1 MTLNRLHPILRAVLP
16 LLVLLA
22 AGPAAFAGEPASI
35 QLTVRP
41 PRAVADGSSFVTV
54 TANVRD
60 GAGRLVADGEIVS
73 FSATLGNIEATA
85 ATKGGQASAQL
96 TAPNIP
102 GTSVVTVSSG
112 RAVAETRVVFT
123 RPGASEIRPTRAV
136 VVTGDYLVYDDA
148 AKAVDVVGKARI
160 EAGGVRITGDRAQII
175 LAAGSAIVESRPGSN
190 GTEVRDGSRAFRAD
204 RVRYDWASRDGY
216 AMGITD
222 PVRGMH
228 YFSAEDLKP
237 VPTSER
243 FIVSPFETR
252 TTGDSPLLIRGARL
266 VLEPGVEMVFNRA
279 DIILGGKRRFSLPV
293 FVFPIGPARQG
304 DPRYIGVGPE
314 GPLLDLPYTFAA
326 GARGVAQARLKY
338 NAPEGLYGS
347 YVSGWALDLLS
358 RYSLGGATDGT
369 LELNRVTSTDRGFT
383 WTHNQSFSPSLQGY
397 VSLDTRASTGLSTR
411 YTLANASLNYRARP
425 YTVSLSAFG
434 SDVNVT
440 TGTVRLALQTRPR
453 RLNSFLSWNAGADL
467 ASTWYLSTKVNPDDP
482 AETLSEVRRRE
493 TTGLSAR
500 LSTPSLKLA
509 PGATLNATAGAG
521 VSWSGSR
528 TKQTVTGSVGYSQA
542 LARGAQLRVNYNYS
556 DLDQGPTQI
565 LYNDPVTNE
574 PRVFYL
580 DTVEKQTVSTSLSYG
595 AGAWSGGVFAT
606 HGIDQASW
614 SGRLTSQYRFGRDW
628 SLQGSYGYFRQQVYV
643 FDGAGTEPVRQT
655 FSQTSWQVRLERALG
670 ERALAVVYDTY
681 NRKVYLEYVPGRL
694 F

>member
-160 EAGGVRITGDRAQII
+160 RVGAVGITGDRAQII
-175 LAAGSAIVESRPGSN
+175 LSAGAAIVESRPGSN
-190 GTEVRDGSRAFRAD
+190 GTEVRDGARAFSAD

-216 AMGITD
+216 AMGISD
-222 PVRGMH
+222 PIRGIH

-237 VPTSER
+237 VPTRER
-243 FIVSPFETR
+243 FVVSPFEMR
-252 TTGDSPLLIRGARL
+252 ATGESPLIIRGARL
-266 VLEPGVEMVFNRA
+266 VLEPNVEMVFSRA
-279 DIILGGKRRFSLPV
+279 DIVLAGKRRFSLPV

-304 DPRYIGVGPE
+304 DPRYVGVGPE
-314 GPLLDLPYTFAA
+314 GPLLDIPYTFAA
-326 GARGVAQARLKY
+326 GAQGVAQARLKY

-347 YVSGWALDLLS
+347 YVPGWALDLLS
-358 RYSLGGATDGT
+358 RYNAGGRADGT

-383 WTHNQSFSPSLQGY
+383 WTHNQTFSPSLQGY
-397 VSLDTRASTGLSTR
+397 VSLDTRANSGLSTR

-453 RLNSFLSWNAGADL
+453 RLNSLLSWSAAADVGE
-467 ASTWYLSTKVNPDDP
+467 TWYLSTKVNPDDP

-509 PGATLNATAGAG
+509 PGATLHATAGTG

-643 FDGAGTEPVRQT
+643 FDGASTEPVRQT

-670 ERALAVVYDTY
+670 ERALALVYDTY
-681 NRKVYLEYVPGRL
+681 NRKVYIEYVPGRL